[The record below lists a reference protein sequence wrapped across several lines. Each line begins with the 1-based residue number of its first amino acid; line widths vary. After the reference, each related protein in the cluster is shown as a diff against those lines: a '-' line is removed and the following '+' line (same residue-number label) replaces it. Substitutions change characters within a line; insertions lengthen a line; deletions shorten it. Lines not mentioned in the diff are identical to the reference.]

1 MLLVPVLISKNMLDN
16 RVLISKDIPDNRVL
30 PKGVVPNL
38 LMLCLARLLLTSVDL
53 LPANAYTVAPCDA
66 SLPRTAAHS

>member
-1 MLLVPVLISKNMLDN
+1 MVSVLVGKDVLDD
-16 RVLISKDIPDNRVL
+16 RVLISKDIPDNGVL

-38 LMLCLARLLLTSVDL
+38 PMLCLARLRLTSVDL